1 MSLEAKMSRSYKTDY
16 FEINLYVYHCHNFC
30 CDLFVGFS
38 IWEAETGG
46 SSQSWRGNTIFLSEY

>member
-1 MSLEAKMSRSYKTDY
+1 MSRSYKTDY

-46 SSQSWRGNTIFLSEY
+46 TSQSWRGNTIFLSEY